1 MMYCRGW
8 LYVVELTGLKAA
20 QTVDKTGFLG
30 GPMRSCWERVACE
43 WPPSLDRVGTT
54 QATEAGP
61 EQQKDTRTAWAGMR
75 LSSGP

>member
-1 MMYCRGW
+1 MYCRGW

-43 WPPSLDRVGTT
+43 
-54 QATEAGP
+54 
-61 EQQKDTRTAWAGMR
+61 
-75 LSSGP
+75 